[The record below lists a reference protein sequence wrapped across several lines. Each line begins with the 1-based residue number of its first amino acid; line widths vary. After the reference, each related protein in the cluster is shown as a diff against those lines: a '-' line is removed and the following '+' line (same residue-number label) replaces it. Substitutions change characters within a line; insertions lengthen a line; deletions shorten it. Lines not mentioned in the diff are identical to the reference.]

1 MKTEARRLLH
11 LERPDQAISILQSG
25 MAQLGGDAE
34 SHGLMGAAL
43 ARVGNDTAAVSH
55 FEQAVRL
62 DPSRASNHY
71 NLGVAY
77 EKTARQDWALEGYKQ
92 ALLRDPNFEQ
102 AFTAYYRLAP
112 ILAAGPSANSPL
124 PSSEETITSQMTA
137 FPQPET
143 VGASPPV
150 PVEEPYATP
159 HLNAP
164 PTEDDERTF

>member
-11 LERPDQAISILQSG
+11 LDRPDQAISVLQSG

-34 SHGLMGAAL
+34 AHGLLGAAL
-43 ARVGNDTAAVSH
+43 ARVGNDAAAVSH

-62 DPSRASNHY
+62 DPVRPSNHY

-102 AFTAYYRLAP
+102 AFVAYYRLAP
-112 ILAAGPSANSPL
+112 ILAAGPSASSPL
-124 PSSEETITSQMTA
+124 PSPDETVTSQMTA

-143 VGASPPV
+143 I
-150 PVEEPYATP
+150 E
-159 HLNAP
+159 AP
-164 PTEDDERTF
+164 PRLPVDESTPTLDIPPANDDERPV